1 MKPSL
6 TVSVN
11 LQTRRA
17 LYTPSIY
24 NAIKY
29 KLDAN
34 VPVEVDV
41 FGLFQ
46 VRQDYEDIDAYF
58 VVKLPDGH
66 CCYAGVPNIQFL
78 PEEGADEQ

>member
-11 LQTRRA
+11 LQTRKA
-17 LYTPSIY
+17 LYRPSAHNIC
-24 NAIKY
+24 KY
-29 KLDAN
+29 RLSATE
-34 VPVEVDV
+34 PTEVDV

-46 VRQDYEDIDAYF
+46 VKEDEDIDAYF

-66 CCYAGVPNIQFL
+66 CCYAGVDHIQFL
-78 PEEGADEQ
+78 PGEDDEQ